1 MPRSPFQA
9 YKLAVQNRENPRD
22 YIHLSINGKLQK
34 VSGKYAFLPLSDLL
48 RYEMQLTGTKIVC
61 AEGDCG
67 ACTVMLQ
74 RPMQSGDAFQSLN
87 SCISTAFLLDGCQIV
102 TVEGLANGNKLTEVQ
117 DAMVRNFGGQC
128 GFCTPGFV
136 MSITNMYEHK
146 KNPTEQN
153 VKNYLTGNLCRCTG
167 YSPIIHA
174 ALDVDTKKLTPLC
187 KKHDFKKLFS
197 EISADLQRPIK
208 MTYENLEF
216 YAPTTLHD
224 ASEYKKQNPQTR
236 IFSGAT
242 DIGVQVNKGK
252 SAGQKLMSLHL
263 IKELYDLTQDGEWI
277 KVGARVSLDT
287 LHKFTADKA
296 PEFSEF
302 LHIFA
307 SPQIKSAAT
316 LIGNVANGS
325 PIGDTT
331 PYLLTADAVVGLIS
345 AAGTREV
352 PLADFIK
359 GYKSFDMRDD
369 EFITQIKF
377 KTLSNQK
384 IAIYK
389 VSQRRDLDISC
400 VNSSFVFRVE
410 KNKVA
415 EARIALGGVGPK
427 TIRLTSVE
435 AALKGQTVDQN
446 LIDST
451 RALIEKNI
459 APISDVRGSAEF
471 RKQICQDLFSR
482 FAKEHLSS

>member
-1 MPRSPFQA
+1 M
-9 YKLAVQNRENPRD
+9 QNTENPRD
-22 YIHLSINGKLQK
+22 YIHLSINGQLHK

-48 RYEMQLTGTKIVC
+48 RYELRLTGTKIVC

-67 ACTVMLQ
+67 ACTIMLQ
-74 RPMQSGDAFQSLN
+74 RPNQTDQTFQSLN

-102 TVEGLANGNKLTEVQ
+102 TVEGLSEKNKLTEVQ

-167 YSPIIHA
+167 YTPIIQA
-174 ALDVDTKKLTPLC
+174 ALDVDAKKLTPVC

-197 EISADLQRPIK
+197 EIAADLQRPIK
-208 MTYENLEF
+208 MTYENFEF
-216 YAPTTLHD
+216 FAPTTLN
-224 ASEYKKQNPQTR
+224 AATEYKKQNPQAR
-236 IFSGAT
+236 LFSGAT
-242 DIGVQVNKGK
+242 DIGVQINKGK
-252 SAGQKLMSLHL
+252 IPGQKLMSLHL
-263 IKELYDLTQDGEWI
+263 IRELYELAQDGEWI
-277 KVGARVSLDT
+277 KVGARVSLSD

-296 PEFSEF
+296 PEFSKF

-316 LIGNVANGS
+316 LIGNLANGS
-325 PIGDTT
+325 PIADTT
-331 PYLLTADAVVGLIS
+331 PYLLTADANVYLIS
-345 AAGTREV
+345 TAGARKV
-352 PLADFIK
+352 ALVDFIK
-359 GYKSFDMRDD
+359 GYKSFDMRED
-369 EFITQIKF
+369 EFISHIEF
-377 KTLSNQK
+377 KALPNQK

-400 VNSSFVFRVE
+400 VNSSFAFRLE
-410 KNKVA
+410 KNKIA

-427 TIRLTSVE
+427 ALRLTAVE
-435 AALKGQTVDQN
+435 SALKGQIVDQKM
-446 LIDST
+446 IEMT
-451 RALIEKNI
+451 RSLIEQNI

-471 RKQICQDLFSR
+471 RKQLCQDLFSR
-482 FAKEHLSS
+482 FAKEYLNS